1 MAQQAPTKIIVDPSL
16 VERADIHC
24 PTYMPRT
31 VFLNVL
37 IQEGLDKRS
46 TLREQ
51 PGRAA
56 YISSSLELDNK
67 EEDVFLKEAKTFSAA
82 VKAKNS
88 EHPQFEAFWKV
99 YQSCPAPT
107 LRVRSQTKPKAKEAF
122 QEALK
127 LSPAA
132 DIVKAARIAVEGQLD
147 SQSSEEWCPALPD
160 AARWLKE
167 ARFVALLEDHAPAQV
182 KRLTEEEEQ
191 AQKDA
196 IAAEA
201 HARIFGR

>member
-1 MAQQAPTKIIVDPSL
+1 MAQQAPTKIIVDPKL
-16 VERADIHC
+16 VERADVHC
-24 PTYMPRT
+24 PGYMPRT

-37 IQEGLDKRS
+37 IEEGLDKRS
-46 TLREQ
+46 TLEKQ
-51 PGRAA
+51 PERAA
-56 YISSSLELDNK
+56 YISSSLELDIEK
-67 EEDVFLKEAKTFSAA
+67 DVFLKEAKTFSQA

-88 EHPQFEAFWKV
+88 EHPQFEAFWRI
-99 YQSCPAPT
+99 YQSCPPPT

-147 SQSSEEWCPALPD
+147 SQSLEEWCPALPD

-167 ARFVALLEDHAPAQV
+167 GRFVALLEDHAPAKV

-191 AQKDA
+191 AHREVL
-196 IAAEA
+196 AAEA
-201 HARIFGR
+201 HARIFNR